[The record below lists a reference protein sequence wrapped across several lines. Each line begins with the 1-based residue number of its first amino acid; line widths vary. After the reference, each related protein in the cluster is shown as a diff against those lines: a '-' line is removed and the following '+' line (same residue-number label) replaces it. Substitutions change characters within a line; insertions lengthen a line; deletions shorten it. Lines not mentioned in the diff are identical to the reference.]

1 MFQKNQNKEVKMKEK
16 VKEKTKEEVV
26 ENLKFAETEEGR
38 TGLVDEFLK
47 SAEKPAEKKANK
59 K

>member
-1 MFQKNQNKEVKMKEK
+1 MKEK